1 MTAGTSTGS
10 ERLSPDA
17 RTVLE
22 QRLARLA
29 ATAGRGSRPVIPRG
43 RGPRPVSPAQQRMLF
58 LEELD
63 PGRPT
68 YHVIFN
74 LRLDGPLDA
83 GALESAL
90 RGIEERHEILRTVY
104 RTDGADYTQVTG
116 DARLHLRRLERPG
129 ATEADLDAL
138 ARDEHARPFDLAAG
152 PVWRAALARTGPD
165 RHHLVLT
172 LHHIA
177 FDGWSVDVLA
187 RELAAGYAT
196 ALGTGPAPAA
206 PPVQYADF
214 AAWQRRRLDDGGYD
228 DQLTYWTD
236 RLAGAPQRLELPS
249 FGPVAQEGGAV
260 VRARVDP
267 ALTAAVRELA
277 RGRAATPFMVLLA
290 ALHALLHRYSGERD
304 VLVGTPVAN
313 RAQPEVEGLIGL
325 FVNTVAVRAEVRPG
339 APFADLLARVRAAAA
354 AAQAHQDVPFERVVA
369 ALPVPRDT
377 QTSPLFRVLF
387 DWNSSAARTGTA
399 LRLGTATATL
409 VERFRPQTAKFDVS
423 LAVAEHADAFELE
436 LEYRRDLWDAAG
448 AERVLGHYLTLL
460 RAAAAAPATPVGDL
474 PLLGPAETALLRTGW
489 QGPVRALTGPHDITA
504 AIAARAGSDDVAL
517 VSGADRVTYRE
528 LNARVDR
535 LAGHLRAAGAEP
547 DRPIG
552 VLLHRGV
559 DLVIAIVAV
568 VRAGAPY
575 LPLDPE
581 HPAER
586 TRTVLRDAGAA
597 LVVTGA
603 ALTDRLAGTE
613 TVVRLDA
620 DAAAIAARPPRVP
633 AAAIRP
639 EHLAYVF
646 YTSGSTGRPKGVMV
660 SHRAA
665 GNQLAW
671 QIERFGLGPG
681 AAVLFKTNV
690 TFDDSVVEL
699 FATLNAGAR
708 LVIAAPG
715 GHRDPAYLRGL
726 LAAERI
732 SYVRFVPTMLA
743 ALLAHG
749 GDTPLPHLRVI
760 KSAGEALSP
769 EVRAR
774 CLASLGAELYNA
786 YGPTETAVN
795 VTADRCRLDGDPRVP
810 IGAPTT
816 NVRCYVLD
824 AEHRLQPIGVPGELC
839 IGGVQLARG
848 YLGRPGLTADRFV
861 PDPFGPPGSRLY
873 RTGDLVRWRADGR
886 LDFLGRLD
894 RQVKLRGF
902 RVELGEIEAVLAE
915 RAGPAAV
922 VARTDGP
929 GGPRL
934 VAYVAGPGAD
944 PAGLREWLRTRLPEY
959 MVPAVVVNLPE
970 LPQLSSGKVDYK
982 RLPDPPHTAPVAAEY
997 AAARTPV
1004 EQTLADLWGEVLGVA
1019 RVGRDDDFFALGG
1032 HSMLAVQLLSR
1043 VRDTLEVDVPLR
1055 WAFDAPTP
1063 AGFAARLAAR
1073 SAGPGSALPPV
1084 PAAGGPVPQLSA
1096 AEAGLWLVDQLAPGD
1111 PAYVVP
1117 VVSRLSGP
1125 LDPAALLTAL
1135 RTLPARHEALRT
1147 TFPARDGVPH
1157 RVVRP
1162 ALDLAVDH
1170 HDLRAEPEPQ
1180 RAATRE
1186 RLVRAVTDTPFD
1198 LARSPLVR
1206 GALLTVADDEH
1217 VLALA
1222 FHHAVVDAWS
1232 LAVLHDDLVAAY
1244 DAAVTGRPGPT
1255 GPAPRTASDY
1265 AGWQRGLERCERFE
1279 LELAHWRDRLAGL
1292 PPGPEL
1298 PADRPRPA
1306 RPGPS
1311 AAGPS
1316 GSAHAFTVPPD
1327 VAAAVRELA
1336 AAERATPFMVLLA
1349 AYAALLQRLGGRADV
1364 VLAMPVADRARPEL
1378 ERVVGLLLN
1387 TVLLRV
1393 RVRPA
1398 GSFRELL
1405 RAVRAAVLDAYEHRQ
1420 VPFARVVEHLG
1431 LDAAALSRYTVTIDQ
1446 PPPAATL
1453 SGGVVLRPAPFV
1465 PAAAKAELNVAFE
1478 DGPDGLGGSLVYQT
1492 ARFDPATIART
1503 AGHLLRLLGAAVSA
1517 PGTRV
1522 ERLDLL
1528 TAQQRA
1534 DLLGPPDEPGP
1545 AEALHTLVLRQARRR
1560 PDATALVAGGTTV
1573 TYRELAERT
1582 ERLAGRLHA
1591 HGVRPDDVVALA
1603 LGRGPAQPVAV
1614 LAVLRLG
1621 AAYVALDR
1629 RHPAA
1634 RHRQILADSG
1644 ARCVVTDRG
1653 GDWPLPAVAVAGGA
1667 EHPAPPIVEAPD
1679 AVAYIAY
1686 TSGSTGTPKG
1696 VLTRHRAAAA
1706 YLTRYVIPVHG
1717 LGPHDTVLQLPALA
1731 FDASVRDLLGP
1742 LAAGAR
1748 VVLVDDDAAADPA
1761 ALLAAI
1767 DSEGVTALLSVVPTV
1782 LRALLA
1788 EAAPGSGAKLCRILT
1803 AGEVLDH
1810 RDAARAAAVFA
1821 GRPVVV
1827 NQYGP
1832 TETTM
1837 TATWHRVATV
1847 PGATGPAPIGRPAP
1861 GVRAWVV
1868 DRGGEPAPPGVPGEL
1883 WIGGDRVALG
1893 YHGRPA
1899 LTAERFVPDPFS
1911 GTPGARVYRTGDTAY
1926 RDTDGTLHFVGR
1938 DDDQVKI
1945 RGNRVEPAEV
1955 EAALRDGPGVREAAV
1970 VVAGPPGAPR
1980 LAGFVAP
1987 ADADLAALRAV
1998 LAERLPEYLVPA
2010 TLHAL
2015 PALPRTSN
2023 QKVDRAALAARAATG
2038 EPAAPGGADAPRTAA
2053 ERRVAAVFDELL
2065 AGEGIGGPA
2074 CGRDDDFF
2082 ARGGHSLLAARLAS
2096 RLGVPLRTVFERRTV
2111 AALAAAADGDGPA
2124 PCGPGRSAPAD
2135 SGRLTPAQ
2143 LFMVRH
2149 QAADPRSPMYNIS
2162 FSALLRGPLDEVA
2175 LVRAADAVAA
2185 RHPALRTR
2193 FADRGGEPVAV
2204 VDPVRPPEIVRCQ
2217 APTAEAAT
2225 AVATAELRRP
2235 FDLAAGPPLRIALV
2249 RLHRHEHL
2257 LAVTAHHA
2265 VADGWSLSVIQ
2276 SDLAAYYAAFAEG
2289 RAVTLPPVR
2298 GFAPQHGEPG
2308 PADRAFW
2315 ADRLRGVPVDVAAA
2329 PDRPRPPQWST
2340 AGAVHHFDLPPA
2352 LADAVRATAAASG
2365 ATAFMVLFA
2374 AVQRWLGR
2382 QTGSERFLVAVPVA
2396 DRPADT
2402 EHEVGPY
2409 ANILPVR
2416 ADLTGAPD
2424 FGTLV
2429 ARVRTEM
2436 LAAWEHQHT
2445 PFETL
2450 AEEYGGGLHPPLC
2463 RFMFAMQNLPP
2474 GGDPLPGLAVE
2485 RVDLDRGTCRY
2496 DLHVR
2501 CRETADGI
2509 SGWIEYSTALFDR
2522 ATVAARLEDLFAVL
2536 AGAV

>member
-1 MTAGTSTGS
+1 MTAGVSTGPG
-10 ERLSPDA
+10 RLSPGA

-29 ATAGRGSRPVIPRG
+29 ELAGGDSRPAIPRG
-43 RGPRPVSPAQQRMLF
+43 SGPRPVSPAQQRMLF

-83 GALESAL
+83 DALETAL
-90 RGIEERHEILRTVY
+90 RGVEARHEILRTVY
-104 RTDGADYTQVTG
+104 RRDGAGYTQVTG
-116 DARLHLRRLERPG
+116 DATLRLRRLERPG
-129 ATEADLDAL
+129 ATDAELDEL
-138 ARDEHARPFDLAAG
+138 ARAEYGRPFDLAAG
-152 PVWRAALARTGPD
+152 PVWRAVLAHTGPR

-187 RELAAGYAT
+187 RELAAGYAA
-196 ALGTGPAPAA
+196 ALGRDPAPAA

-214 AAWQRRRLDDGGYD
+214 AAWQCARLDDGGYD
-228 DQLTYWTD
+228 DQLDYWTD

-249 FGPVAQEGGAV
+249 FGPAAGAGGAV
-260 VRARVDP
+260 ARARVGP
-267 ALTAAVRELA
+267 ALAAAVRDLA
-277 RGRAATPFMVLLA
+277 RDRAATPFMVLLA

-313 RAQPEVEGLIGL
+313 RARPELEGLIGL
-325 FVNTVAVRAEVRPG
+325 FVNTVAIRADVRPA
-339 APFADLLARVRAAAA
+339 APFAELLAEVRAAAA
-354 AAQAHQDVPFERVVA
+354 AAQAHQDVPFERVVG
-369 ALPVPRDT
+369 ALPVPRDA
-377 QTSPLFRVLF
+377 QASPLFRVLF

-399 LRLGTATATL
+399 LRLGPVTATL
-409 VERFRPQTAKFDVS
+409 VERFRPETAKFDVS
-423 LAVAEHADAFELE
+423 LAVAEHAGAFELE

-460 RAAAAAPATPVGDL
+460 SAAAAAPATPVGDL
-474 PLLGPAETALLRTGW
+474 PLLGAAETALLTTGW
-489 QGPVRALTGPHDITA
+489 QGPARALGGPHDITA
-504 AIAARAGSDDVAL
+504 AIAARAGSDEEAL
-517 VSGADRVTYRE
+517 ASGADRVTYRE

-547 DRPIG
+547 DRPVG
-552 VLLHRGV
+552 VLLHRGI
-559 DLVIAIVAV
+559 DLVVAIVAV

-575 LPLDPE
+575 LPLDPD

-597 LVVTGA
+597 LVVTVS
-603 ALTDRLAGTE
+603 ALTDRLTGTE
-613 TVVRLDA
+613 TAVRLDA
-620 DAAAIAARPPRVP
+620 DADAIAAHPPAGP
-633 AAAIRP
+633 AATIRP

-665 GNQLAW
+665 RNQLAW

-715 GHRDPAYLRGL
+715 GHRDPVYLRDL
-726 LAAERI
+726 LAAERV

-774 CLASLGAELYNA
+774 CLTTLDAELYNA

-824 AEHRLQPIGVPGELC
+824 AEHRLQPVGVPGELC
-839 IGGVQLARG
+839 VGGVQLARG

-861 PDPFGPPGSRLY
+861 PDPFGPPGGRLY

-902 RVELGEIEAVLAE
+902 RVELGEVEAVLAQ
-915 RAGPAAV
+915 RVGPAAV

-934 VAYVAGPGAD
+934 VAYVAPPAAAGTD
-944 PAGLREWLRTRLPEY
+944 PAELREWLRGRLPEY
-959 MVPAVVVNLPE
+959 MVPAVVVTLPE
-970 LPQLSSGKVDYK
+970 LPQLSSGKIDYR
-982 RLPDPPHTAPVAAEY
+982 RLPEPPREVPVAAAY
-997 AAARTPV
+997 AAPRGPV
-1004 EQTLADLWGEVLGVA
+1004 EETLAGLWAEVLGVG

-1043 VRDTLEVDVPLR
+1043 VRDTMAVDAPLR

-1063 AGFAARLAAR
+1063 AGFAARLAGTGRAD
-1073 SAGPGSALPPV
+1073 AAALPPV
-1084 PAAGGPVPQLSA
+1084 PAAGAPVPELSA
-1096 AEAGLWLVDQLAPGD
+1096 AETGLWLVDQLAPAD

-1117 VVSRLSGP
+1117 VVSRLRGP
-1125 LDPAALLTAL
+1125 LNPAALVAAL

-1147 TFPARDGVPH
+1147 TFAARDGAPH

-1162 ALDLAVDH
+1162 QLDLAVAR
-1170 HDLRAEPEPQ
+1170 HDLRAEPEPA
-1180 RAATRE
+1180 RAAARE
-1186 RLVRAVTDTPFD
+1186 RLVRAITDAPFE
-1198 LARSPLVR
+1198 LAVSPLVR
-1206 GALLTVADDEH
+1206 GALITVADDEH
-1217 VLALA
+1217 ILALA

-1244 DAAVTGRPGPT
+1244 DAAVTGRPGPA
-1255 GPAPRTASDY
+1255 GPAARTASDY
-1265 AGWQRGLERCERFE
+1265 ARWQRGLERDERFDR
-1279 LELAHWRDRLAGL
+1279 ELAHWRDRLADL

-1306 RPGPS
+1306 RPDP
-1311 AAGPS
+1311 A
-1316 GSAHAFTVPPD
+1316 GSAHAFTVPPA

-1336 AAERATPFMVLLA
+1336 AAESATPFMVLLA
-1349 AYAALLQRLGGRADV
+1349 AYTALLQRLGGRADV

-1398 GSFRELL
+1398 GSFRELV
-1405 RAVRAAVLDAYEHRQ
+1405 RAVRGAVLDAYEHRQ
-1420 VPFARVVEHLG
+1420 VPFARVVERLG

-1446 PPPAATL
+1446 PPPAAAL
-1453 SGGVVLRPAPFV
+1453 SGGVVLEPAPFV
-1465 PAAAKAELNVAFE
+1465 PAAAKAELNVSFM

-1503 AGHLLRLLGAAVSA
+1503 AEQLLSLLGAALDA
-1517 PGTRV
+1517 PDTRV

-1528 TAQQRA
+1528 TAAQRA
-1534 DLLGPPDEPGP
+1534 DLLGPPDDPGP

-1560 PDATALVAGGTTV
+1560 PDATALVCAGTTV
-1573 TYRELAERT
+1573 TYRELAERA
-1582 ERLAGRLHA
+1582 ERLAGRLDA
-1591 HGVRPDDVVALA
+1591 HGVRPGDVVALA

-1634 RHRQILADSG
+1634 RHRQILADSA
-1644 ARCVVTDRG
+1644 ARCVVTDLG
-1653 GDWPLPAVAVAGGA
+1653 GDWPVPAVPADGAG
-1667 EHPAPPIVEAPD
+1667 HLAPPVVEAPD
-1679 AVAYIAY
+1679 AVAFIAY

-1706 YLTRYVIPVHG
+1706 YLTRYVIPTHG

-1731 FDASVRDLLGP
+1731 FDASVRDLFGP

-1767 DSEGVTALLSVVPTV
+1767 DREGVTALLSVVPTV

-1788 EAAPGSGAKLCRILT
+1788 EAASGSGARLCRILS

-1810 RDAARAAAVFA
+1810 RDAARAAEAFA

-1837 TATWHRVATV
+1837 TATWHRVETA

-1868 DRGGEPAPPGVPGEL
+1868 DRGGELAPPGVPGEL

-1911 GTPGARVYRTGDTAY
+1911 EVPGSRVYRTGDKVY
-1926 RDTDGTLHFVGR
+1926 RDADGTLHFVGR

-1955 EAALRDGPGVREAAV
+1955 EAALRDLPGVREAAV
-1970 VVAGPPGAPR
+1970 VVAGAPGAPR

-1987 ADADLAALRAV
+1987 EGLDLVALRAA

-2010 TLHAL
+2010 TLHAR

-2023 QKVDRAALAARAATG
+2023 QKVDRADLVMRAAAA
-2038 EPAAPGGADAPRTAA
+2038 EPAGPGGGDVPRNAA
-2053 ERRVAAVFDELL
+2053 ERRVAALFDGLL
-2065 AGEGIGGPA
+2065 AAEGVGGPP
-2074 CGRDDDFF
+2074 CGRSADFF
-2082 ARGGHSLLAARLAS
+2082 TRGGHSLLAARLAG
-2096 RLGVPLRTVFERRTV
+2096 RLGVPLRTVFELRTV
-2111 AALAAAADGDGPA
+2111 AALATAVDGDRPA
-2124 PCGPGRSAPAD
+2124 RAEPDRGASAD
-2135 SGRLTPAQ
+2135 TGRLTPAQ
-2143 LFMVRH
+2143 AFMVRH
-2149 QAADPRSPMYNIS
+2149 QAADPLSPMYNIS
-2162 FSALLRGPLDEVA
+2162 FSALLHGPLDEVA

-2193 FADRGGEPVAV
+2193 FPDGRGEPVAV
-2204 VDPVRPPEIVRCQ
+2204 VEPVGPPEIVRCP
-2217 APTAEAAT
+2217 APSAA
-2225 AVATAELRRP
+2225 AAIAMATEQLRRP
-2235 FDLAAGPPLRIALV
+2235 FDLAAGPLLRVALI
-2249 RLHRHEHL
+2249 RLSADEHL
-2257 LAVTAHHA
+2257 LAVIVHHA

-2276 SDLAAYYAAFAEG
+2276 RDLAAYYAAFAEG
-2289 RAVTLPPVR
+2289 RAVTLPPVG
-2298 GFAPQHGEPG
+2298 GFAPDTGDPD
-2308 PADRAFW
+2308 PADGAFW
-2315 ADRLRGVPVDVAAA
+2315 AGRLRGVPVDVNATA
-2329 PDRPRPPQWST
+2329 DRPRPPQWST
-2340 AGAVHHFDLPPA
+2340 AGAVHHFDLPPK
-2352 LADAVRATAAASG
+2352 LTETVRDTAAATG

-2382 QTGSERFLVAVPVA
+2382 QTGAERFLVAVPVA
-2396 DRPADT
+2396 DRTADA

-2416 ADLTGAPD
+2416 ADLTGPPD

-2445 PFETL
+2445 PFESL
-2450 AEEYGGGLHPPLC
+2450 AAEYGGGLHPPLC
-2463 RFMFAMQNLPP
+2463 RFMFGMQNLPP

-2501 CRETADGI
+2501 CRETEDGI
-2509 SGWIEYSTALFDR
+2509 SGWIEYSTALFDP
-2522 ATVAARLEDLFAVL
+2522 ATVTARLEDLFAVL
-2536 AGAV
+2536 AEAV